1 MHERIQFIDHQ
12 GKKILL
18 VDLSNCSADE
28 VEEIVR
34 RVPDYTTVQPLG
46 SVLVLT
52 DFNGASFDRDAIL
65 AVKETAVFDKPF
77 VKKSALIGTEDLP
90 ASFYD
95 AKKLLPAGSADFQNS
110 RGSSGLAGV
119 RFGGRLSRLRDGSGT
134 LGEGEASTAE
144 QRKAASTK
152 RRESKGGQVS
162 CPPKVASSGP
172 MWPCWLG

>member
-1 MHERIQFIDHQ
+1 MHERIRFIDHQ
-12 GKKILL
+12 GKRILL

-52 DFNGASFDRDAIL
+52 DFSGASFDRDAIL

-77 VKKSALIGTEDLP
+77 VKKSALIGTGDLP

-95 AKKLLPAGSADFQNS
+95 ELKSFS
-110 RGSSGLAGV
+110 
-119 RFGGRLSRLRDGSGT
+119 
-134 LGEGEASTAE
+134 
-144 QRKAASTK
+144 
-152 RRESKGGQVS
+152 RRELVIFTTREE
-162 CPPKVASSGP
+162 ALD
-172 MWPCWLG
+172 WLAADSVDA

>member
-1 MHERIQFIDHQ
+1 MHERIRFIDHQ
-12 GKKILL
+12 GKRILL

-52 DFNGASFDRDAIL
+52 DFNAASFDRDAIL

-90 ASFYD
+90 ASFYEEL
-95 AKKLLPAGSADFQNS
+95 KSYS
-110 RGSSGLAGV
+110 
-119 RFGGRLSRLRDGSGT
+119 
-134 LGEGEASTAE
+134 
-144 QRKAASTK
+144 
-152 RRESKGGQVS
+152 RRELLIFKTREEALDWL
-162 CPPKVASSGP
+162 ASDSVDA
-172 MWPCWLG
+172 